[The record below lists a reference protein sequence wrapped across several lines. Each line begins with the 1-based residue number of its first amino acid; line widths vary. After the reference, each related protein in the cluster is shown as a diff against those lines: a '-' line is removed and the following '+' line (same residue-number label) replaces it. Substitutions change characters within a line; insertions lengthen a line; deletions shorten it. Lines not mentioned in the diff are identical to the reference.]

1 MYLLHWYKS
10 TNTDAEGAPQE
21 DPSAKAIVFS
31 QFVSMLDLIEH
42 RLKLAGVETVK
53 LDGRMSFEAR
63 YIIHTHTHTH
73 THTHMDACPS
83 RRAILYTYTHT
94 HTHTQTHTHTH
105 LWTHDLRGAR

>member
-1 MYLLHWYKS
+1 MLYWYKS

-63 YIIHTHTHTH
+63 DIIHT
-73 THTHMDACPS
+73 
-83 RRAILYTYTHT
+83 R
-94 HTHTQTHTHTH
+94 THTHTH
-105 LWTHDLRGAR
+105 LWTHVLRGAR